1 MEQSMEKDQLV
12 SPRQVMSEFGIA
24 YQTVRLWVSR
34 GKLTP
39 VARTVGGHARFARAE
54 VDALKA
60 IRQGQKPPVAPP
72 DPLLEQISKAIEA
85 PAQSAKPL
93 MNSEQ
98 GCEFSDAL
106 EKARLAAAYGH
117 GLIENLERLLDE
129 EVLKQIGIRRVE
141 LFFRVWSAPM
151 AHVAMRLGL
160 KKHVV
165 IHVCKECDVPTPPQG
180 YWQTSIDRRA
190 FRMPQV
196 SFAAGEGP

>member
-12 SPRQVMSEFGIA
+12 SPRQVMSEFAIA

-72 DPLLEQISKAIEA
+72 DPLLERISEAIE
-85 PAQSAKPL
+85 PTTRPTKPIDGAQGQS
-93 MNSEQ
+93 
-98 GCEFSDAL
+98 SDAL

>member
-1 MEQSMEKDQLV
+1 MQNDQLV
-12 SPRQVMSEFGIA
+12 SPMQIRREFGVA
-24 YQTVRLWVSR
+24 YQTVRYWVTR

-54 VDALKA
+54 VDALKSKRA
-60 IRQGQKPPVAPP
+60 SGKAPAAP
-72 DPLLEQISKAIEA
+72 DPLYERISEAIRSS
-85 PAQSAKPL
+85 PSPAKPIDGA
-93 MNSEQ
+93 Q
-98 GCEFSDAL
+98 GQSSDEL
-106 EKARLAAAYGH
+106 EKARLAAAYGR

-129 EVLKQIGIRRVE
+129 EVLKQIGIHRIE

-165 IHVCKECDVPTPPQG
+165 IHICEECDVPTPPQG

-190 FRMPQV
+190 FRMPQA
-196 SFAAGEGP
+196 SFAAGNEP